1 MGESNEEAQTTGAL
15 LQRLDVAQRTTAQH
29 TMGRVQILRKSRAAA
44 ASGPCG
50 VAVALRTMMSRAGIS
65 SHHGG
70 VRLAIDRVSPGAV
83 TQLQNQRVWRDAFA
97 TCRHVE
103 ATMEE
108 DRLLRYVRP
117 TGRCNIQVPQ
127 KSEVLVWGRAGMGLG
142 GAGYCALVEALPDT
156 SNMGVARTLAVVK
169 NGRVPARGTA
179 SHSHTRNMWL
189 VWQFFSLLPTNSSLS
204 SLSQYIKDFYNK
216 TVVSRNGTG
225 LSGETLTL
233 MYSLTVSVFA
243 IGGLLGSIIV
253 GMLVTRFGR
262 KGTVVNTTVLVFIAG
277 SLMGFSRICG
287 SPEMV
292 IFGRFITGIH
302 SGISLSVV
310 PMYLGEIAPKN
321 LRGFLGLVP
330 SIFIGT
336 GVFAAQILGLHELL
350 GKEEHW
356 PLFLSVVVV
365 PTFIQLM
372 LLPWFP
378 ESPRYLLI
386 EKHNVHAT
394 ITALKW
400 YRTKC
405 NIQAE
410 IEEMQEEQRSLSSM
424 ETLSVWKLLLDNTV
438 RWQVLSV
445 VVINIGMQLS
455 GIDAIWFYTNDI
467 FENAGIPA
475 PEIQYTTAGT
485 GIIEIIAGLIGAHL
499 SFMRYISVCCVVG
512 IIAGFCIGPGKLIF
526 SMLKD
531 KLHSLSP
538 SGVPFL
544 ITAELFKQS
553 HRPAAYIVG
562 GSLNWLSNFTVGFV
576 FPFLQMSAGSYC
588 YLVFGSICLSV
599 AVYVYIVIPETK
611 NKTFMEISRMFSK
624 KEAILET
631 QGLIHVDQLKL
642 KKMNGY
648 GGLEHT
654 SLEFDSS
661 SSVP

>member
-1 MGESNEEAQTTGAL
+1 MAEEILIPSSGKIT
-15 LQRLDVAQRTTAQH
+15 LQLTSSQ
-29 TMGRVQILRKSRAAA
+29 L
-44 ASGPCG
+44 
-50 VAVALRTMMSRAGIS
+50 AVAFLTSFGS
-65 SHHGG
+65 SM
-70 VRLAIDRVSPGAV
+70 L
-83 TQLQNQRVWRDAFA
+83 
-97 TCRHVE
+97 
-103 ATMEE
+103 
-108 DRLLRYVRP
+108 Y
-117 TGRCNIQVPQ
+117 
-127 KSEVLVWGRAGMGLG
+127 
-142 GAGYCALVEALPDT
+142 GY
-156 SNMGVARTLAVVK
+156 NLAVV
-169 NGRVPARGTA
+169 NSPAA
-179 SHSHTRNMWL
+179 
-189 VWQFFSLLPTNSSLS
+189 
-204 SLSQYIKDFYNK
+204 YIKDFYNK
-216 TVVSRNGTG
+216 TVLTRNGTG

-243 IGGLLGSIIV
+243 IGGLLGSLIV
-253 GMLVTRFGR
+253 GMLVTHFGR

-277 SLMGFSRICG
+277 SLMGFSRICN

-292 IFGRFITGIH
+292 IIGRFITGIH

-350 GKEEHW
+350 GKEEYW

-365 PTFIQLM
+365 PTFIQLL

-386 EKHNVHAT
+386 EKNNVHAT

-400 YRTKC
+400 YRAKC
-405 NIQAE
+405 DIQAE
-410 IEEMQEEQRSLSSM
+410 IEEMQEEQRSLSSV
-424 ETLSVWKLLLDNTV
+424 ETLSVWNLLLDDSV
-438 RWQVLSV
+438 RWQ
-445 VVINIGMQLS
+445 
-455 GIDAIWFYTNDI
+455 IWFYTNDI

-485 GIIEIIAGLIGAHL
+485 GIIEIIAGLIGCFTIEKLGRRHL
-499 SFMRYISVCCVVG
+499 LIWGFTMMGICSAGITLALILQAKLLFMRYVSVCCVVG
-512 IIAGFCIGPGKLIF
+512 IIAGFCIGPA
-526 SMLKD
+526 
-531 KLHSLSP
+531 
-538 SGVPFL
+538 GVPFL

-553 HRPAAYIVG
+553 HRPAAYIIG

-588 YLVFGSICLSV
+588 YLVFATVCFSV
-599 AVYVYIVIPETK
+599 AVYVFIVIPETK

-624 KEAILET
+624 KESILET
-631 QGLIHVDQLKL
+631 QGLFHVDQLKL

-654 SLEFDSS
+654 SLDFDSS

>member
-1 MGESNEEAQTTGAL
+1 
-15 LQRLDVAQRTTAQH
+15 
-29 TMGRVQILRKSRAAA
+29 IFWKS
-44 ASGPCG
+44 SSFS
-50 VAVALRTMMSRAGIS
+50 ALRLLTSCRFS
-65 SHHGG
+65 LS
-70 VRLAIDRVSPGAV
+70 LSTLVS
-83 TQLQNQRVWRDAFA
+83 FS
-97 TCRHVE
+97 
-103 ATMEE
+103 
-108 DRLLRYVRP
+108 RLLA
-117 TGRCNIQVPQ
+117 T
-127 KSEVLVWGRAGMGLG
+127 
-142 GAGYCALVEALPDT
+142 
-156 SNMGVARTLAVVK
+156 
-169 NGRVPARGTA
+169 
-179 SHSHTRNMWL
+179 
-189 VWQFFSLLPTNSSLS
+189 F
-204 SLSQYIKDFYNK
+204 
-216 TVVSRNGTG
+216 
-225 LSGETLTL
+225 
-233 MYSLTVSVFA
+233 
-243 IGGLLGSIIV
+243 GLLSEYSYLYIFYVSGYI
-253 GMLVTRFGR
+253 FR
-262 KGTVVNTTVLVFIAG
+262 KGTVVNTTVLVFMAG

-292 IFGRFITGIH
+292 IIGRFITGIH

-350 GKEEHW
+350 GKEEYW

-365 PTFIQLM
+365 PTFIQLL

-386 EKHNVHAT
+386 EKNNVHAT

-400 YRTKC
+400 YRAKC
-405 NIQAE
+405 DIQAE
-410 IEEMQEEQRSLSSM
+410 IEEMQEEQRSLSSVEM
-424 ETLSVWKLLLDNTV
+424 LSVWSLLLDDSV

-467 FENAGIPA
+467 FKNAGIPV

-485 GIIEIIAGLIGAHL
+485 GVIEIIAGLIGCFTIEKVGRRHL
-499 SFMRYISVCCVVG
+499 MIGGFTMMGICSAGITLALILQLLFMRYVSVCCVVG
-512 IIAGFCIGPGKLIF
+512 IIAGFCIGPA
-526 SMLKD
+526 
-531 KLHSLSP
+531 
-538 SGVPFL
+538 GVPFL

-553 HRPAAYIVG
+553 HRPAAYIIG

-588 YLVFGSICLSV
+588 YLVFATVCFSV
-599 AVYVYIVIPETK
+599 AIYVYIVIPETK

-624 KEAILET
+624 KESILET
-631 QGLIHVDQLKL
+631 QGLFHVDQLKL

>member
-1 MGESNEEAQTTGAL
+1 MAEEVLIPSSGKITSQLTGSL
-15 LQRLDVAQRTTAQH
+15 L
-29 TMGRVQILRKSRAAA
+29 
-44 ASGPCG
+44 
-50 VAVALRTMMSRAGIS
+50 AVAFLTSFGS
-65 SHHGG
+65 SM
-70 VRLAIDRVSPGAV
+70 L
-83 TQLQNQRVWRDAFA
+83 
-97 TCRHVE
+97 
-103 ATMEE
+103 
-108 DRLLRYVRP
+108 Y
-117 TGRCNIQVPQ
+117 
-127 KSEVLVWGRAGMGLG
+127 
-142 GAGYCALVEALPDT
+142 GY
-156 SNMGVARTLAVVK
+156 NLAVVNSPAVHIK
-169 NGRVPARGTA
+169 N
-179 SHSHTRNMWL
+179 
-189 VWQFFSLLPTNSSLS
+189 
-204 SLSQYIKDFYNK
+204 FYNR
-216 TVVSRNGTG
+216 TVLSRNGTA
-225 LSGETLTL
+225 LSEESLTL
-233 MYSLTVSVFA
+233 MYSLTVSIFA
-243 IGGLLGSIIV
+243 IGGLVGSLIV

-262 KGTVVNTTVLVFIAG
+262 KGTVVKTTVLVFIAS

-292 IFGRFITGIH
+292 IIGRFITGIH

-321 LRGFLGLVP
+321 LRGFLGLMP

-350 GKEEHW
+350 GKEEYW
-356 PLFLSVVVV
+356 PLSLSVVVV
-365 PTFIQLM
+365 PTFIQLIM
-372 LLPWFP
+372 LPWFP

-386 EKHNVHAT
+386 EKHNIHAT

-400 YRTKC
+400 YRAKC

-410 IEEMQEEQRSLSSM
+410 IEEMQEEQRSLSSV
-424 ETLSVWKLLLDNTV
+424 ETLSVWKLLHDGTV

-455 GIDAIWFYTNDI
+455 GIDAIWFYTNAI
-467 FENAGIPA
+467 FKDAGIPA
-475 PEIQYTTAGT
+475 AEIQYTTAGT
-485 GIIEIIAGLIGAHL
+485 GVIEIIAGLIGCFSIEKLGRRPLMIGGFSIMGICSVGITIALILQVHL

-512 IIAGFCIGPGKLIF
+512 IIAGFCIGPA
-526 SMLKD
+526 
-531 KLHSLSP
+531 
-538 SGVPFL
+538 GVPFL

-588 YLVFGSICLSV
+588 YLVFGTICFSV

-624 KEAILET
+624 TEAILET
-631 QGLIHVDQLKL
+631 QGLSHMDQLKL

-648 GGLEHT
+648 GGMEHT

-661 SSVP
+661 SSIP

>member
-1 MGESNEEAQTTGAL
+1 MAEEVLIPSSGKITSQLTSSL
-15 LQRLDVAQRTTAQH
+15 L
-29 TMGRVQILRKSRAAA
+29 
-44 ASGPCG
+44 
-50 VAVALRTMMSRAGIS
+50 AVAFLTSFGS
-65 SHHGG
+65 SM
-70 VRLAIDRVSPGAV
+70 L
-83 TQLQNQRVWRDAFA
+83 
-97 TCRHVE
+97 
-103 ATMEE
+103 
-108 DRLLRYVRP
+108 Y
-117 TGRCNIQVPQ
+117 
-127 KSEVLVWGRAGMGLG
+127 
-142 GAGYCALVEALPDT
+142 GY
-156 SNMGVARTLAVVK
+156 NLAVV
-169 NGRVPARGTA
+169 
-179 SHSHTRNMWL
+179 
-189 VWQFFSLLPTNSSLS
+189 NSPFG
-204 SLSQYIKDFYNK
+204 YIKDFYNK

-225 LSGETLTL
+225 LSEETLTL

-243 IGGLLGSIIV
+243 IGGLLGSLIV
-253 GMLVTRFGR
+253 GILVSRFGR

-277 SLMGFSRICG
+277 SFMGFSRICG

-292 IFGRFITGIH
+292 IIGRFITGIH

-356 PLFLSVVVV
+356 PIFLSVVVV

-400 YRTKC
+400 YRAKC

-410 IEEMQEEQRSLSSM
+410 IEEMQEEQRSLSSV
-424 ETLSVWKLLLDNTV
+424 ETLSVWKLLLDDTV

-445 VVINIGMQLS
+445 MVINVGMQLS

-467 FENAGIPA
+467 FKFLTHVTYKLTKCFSIEKLGRRPLMIGGFAMMGFCSAGITVA
-475 PEIQYTTAGT
+475 
-485 GIIEIIAGLIGAHL
+485 LILQTHL
-499 SFMRYISVCCVVG
+499 SFMHYVSVCCVVG
-512 IIAGFCIGPGKLIF
+512 IIAGFCIGPA
-526 SMLKD
+526 
-531 KLHSLSP
+531 
-538 SGVPFL
+538 GVPFL

-588 YLVFGSICLSV
+588 YLVFGTICLGV

-611 NKTFMEISRMFSK
+611 NKTFMEISRLFSK
-624 KEAILET
+624 KEAVLET

-648 GGLEHT
+648 GGVEHA